1 MKKDLKNEGKK
12 PFFAKFLENQMN
24 GKETNKIIGSAT
36 QKDPSDKDEGDI
48 YDILVDMS

>member
-1 MKKDLKNEGKK
+1 MKKHSTKEVKK

-24 GKETNKIIGSAT
+24 EKKTNAIIGSAT

-48 YDILVDMS
+48 FDIIKDLG